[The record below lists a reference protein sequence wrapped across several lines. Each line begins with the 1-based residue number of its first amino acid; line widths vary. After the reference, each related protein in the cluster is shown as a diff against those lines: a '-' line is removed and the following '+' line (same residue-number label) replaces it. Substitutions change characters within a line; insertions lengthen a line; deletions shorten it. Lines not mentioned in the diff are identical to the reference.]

1 MRTAGHRSPPSGT
14 EHLLTSAGVV
24 LRPALALYLDLHAHP
39 EPSGQEARTA
49 DRFAGRLAAAGC
61 TVTREVGGHGVVGV
75 LRNGDGPRVWLR
87 AELDALPVRE
97 RSGLPYASRTG
108 AMHAC
113 GHDLHLAAAAG
124 AADLLVRLSDRWRG
138 TLVVV
143 GQPAEETLDGAE
155 AMLRD
160 GLYERFGRPG
170 VVLAQHA
177 APLPAGTVA
186 HATGLAP
193 MTAAGA
199 VLDVV
204 LHGRGGHA
212 ATPHLTVD
220 PVVTAAAVV
229 TRLQNVV
236 ARETAPAD
244 QVTLTVGTLR
254 AGTAANVI
262 PEHAELGIGVR
273 ASSEA
278 SLDRALTAVRRIV
291 LAESAAANAPRDPEV
306 RVVSRSPALWG
317 DPRATAAVRHAHTAL
332 LGRGRVLAWP
342 GSLAT
347 EDFPLFGDAGADV
360 HGQHGIPL
368 VYWMAGVVGADD
380 WRRATTAG
388 LAPEPNHSPRFA
400 PHVGSALRP
409 AVAALAAAA
418 LDGFTVTGK
427 ADDGGGSGAGSEGG
441 SGPGAVPS
449 PGGDLEHPPGTA
461 LGVAHDVGDE
471 GVVAGLGEGQF
482 DESALAGGEVEDL

>member
-1 MRTAGHRSPPSGT
+1 MNPPSHHVPAPAPGDRNAPLAT
-14 EHLLTSAGVV
+14 GHDVLPPGAENLLTRAGDV

-49 DRFAGRLAAAGC
+49 DRFGRRLAAAGC
-61 TVTREVGGHGVVGV
+61 DVTRGVGGHGVVGV

-97 RSGLPYASRTG
+97 RSGLPYASRND

-124 AADLLVRLSDRWRG
+124 AADLLARLSDRWRG
-138 TLVVV
+138 TLLVV

-186 HATGLAP
+186 HAERQVP

-199 VLDVV
+199 VLDVL

-212 ATPHLTVD
+212 ATPHLAVD
-220 PVVTAAAVV
+220 PVVAAAAVV
-229 TRLQNVV
+229 TRLQTVV

-262 PEHAELGIGVR
+262 PDSAALGIGVR

-291 LAESAAANAPRDPEV
+291 LAESAAAGAPREPEV
-306 RVVSRSPALWG
+306 TVASRSAALRC
-317 DPRATAAVRHAHTAL
+317 DPLLTGSVRRAHTGL
-332 LGRGRVLAWP
+332 LGAGRVLPWP
-342 GSLAT
+342 GSMAT
-347 EDFPLFGDAGADV
+347 EDFPLFGDAGAGV
-360 HGQHGIPL
+360 HGQHGVPL
-368 VYWMAGVVGADD
+368 VYWMLGVVGADE
-380 WRRATTAG
+380 WRRATADG
-388 LAPEPNHSPRFA
+388 PDASPPAPNHSPYFA
-400 PHVGSALRP
+400 PHIGSALRP
-409 AVAALAAAA
+409 AIAALTVAALDRFAA
-418 LDGFTVTGK
+418 V
-427 ADDGGGSGAGSEGG
+427 
-441 SGPGAVPS
+441 
-449 PGGDLEHPPGTA
+449 
-461 LGVAHDVGDE
+461 
-471 GVVAGLGEGQF
+471 
-482 DESALAGGEVEDL
+482 